1 MSGFLGMTTRP
12 WIRRIVTRL
21 IAITPAM
28 IAACLAGR
36 SGLSHMLVASQ
47 VALSIQLPF
56 AVIPLVYFTYKK
68 EAMSLDL
75 VVLKKNQE
83 KVSKPS
89 ILDYIRSKFSS
100 SDGWVAFSET
110 NDKEKELVQSDHS
123 SSNSETETTT
133 TTIGGEQLLKEIPTP
148 LSYENSKLVNV
159 CAVLV
164 STLLVGLNSYLVV
177 TLFMQI

>member
-1 MSGFLGMTTRP
+1 
-12 WIRRIVTRL
+12 
-21 IAITPAM
+21 M

-89 ILDYIRSKFSS
+89 ILDYIRSIFSS

-133 TTIGGEQLLKEIPTP
+133 IGDEQLLKDIPAP

-159 CAVLV
+159 FAVIV
-164 STLLVGLNSYLVV
+164 SALLVGLNSYLVV

>member
-89 ILDYIRSKFSS
+89 ILDYIRSIFSS

-133 TTIGGEQLLKEIPTP
+133 IGDEQLLKDIPAP

-159 CAVLV
+159 FAVIV
-164 STLLVGLNSYLVV
+164 SALLVGLNSYLVV